1 MHKIFELK
9 GMDIDQLQSL
19 ASELGIKGFKKM
31 EKDDLVYAIL
41 DEEARQNALNVP
53 EKPVQKK
60 RGRPRKA
67 EAKPEVKETD
77 KPDQTEETVKK
88 PADLNIVQLGRGVGE
103 NDLAVLAQLDFQ
115 VPIAV
120 FQRIV

>member
-31 EKDDLVYAIL
+31 EKDDLVYGIL
-41 DEEARQNALNVP
+41 DEEARQNAQNVP
-53 EKPVQKK
+53 DKPVQKK

-77 KPDQTEETVKK
+77 KPDETEETVKK
-88 PADLNIVQLGRGVGE
+88 PEQEVKQKNLKRKREAESLRNR
-103 NDLAVLAQLDFQ
+103 
-115 VPIAV
+115 
-120 FQRIV
+120 RRKSM